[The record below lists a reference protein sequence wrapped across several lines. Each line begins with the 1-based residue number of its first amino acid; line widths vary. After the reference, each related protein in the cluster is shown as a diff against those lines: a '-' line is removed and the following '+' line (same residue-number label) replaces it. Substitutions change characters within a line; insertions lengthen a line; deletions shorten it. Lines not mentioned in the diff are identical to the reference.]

1 MKLTNSS
8 KREGNQF
15 IYILHKTTFKHC
27 IMVQHTQ
34 VLKTTLKF
42 SLNSLKFW
50 IAKIFVKITISLTK
64 LGRKQYLVSKFAIVI
79 NGKLRKNIYYDMS
92 VASKDNLSAKL
103 NFISLQ

>member
-1 MKLTNSS
+1 
-8 KREGNQF
+8 
-15 IYILHKTTFKHC
+15 
-27 IMVQHTQ
+27 MVQHTQ

-50 IAKIFVKITISLTK
+50 IAKIFLKITISLTK
-64 LGRKQYLVSKFAIVI
+64 QGRKQYLVSKFAIII

-103 NFISLQ
+103 NFITLQ